1 MQDLSNRLLKD
12 VSNRVSVERV
22 VSGRGIVAI
31 YSFLQDCQKDSN
43 DDYLLQKLTSNQT
56 EKDEKDEISV
66 IVTAVREEVKKQLQ
80 DIKEK
85 VREYL
90 SEEEAENIKQLV
102 NVWQKQDQLR
112 RECVDPAALI
122 SAAALRKSD
131 SLCIRTMEI
140 FLEVFAAEVGNF
152 ALQFLPYG
160 GLYVAGGIT
169 PQILQLIEE
178 ERDEKGNNKFLT
190 VLSQK
195 GRLSNELKKIPIYVL
210 KNLEAGLIGAAYC
223 AQSKARETTD
233 TKSTKSD

>member
-1 MQDLSNRLLKD
+1 MYILNNIRDEKHNRLLKD

-31 YSFLQDCQKDSN
+31 YSFLQDCQNDLN

-56 EKDEKDEISV
+56 EKDEIAV

-85 VREYL
+85 LGESL
-90 SEEEAENIKQLV
+90 SEKEAENIKQLV
-102 NVWQKQDQLR
+102 NMWQKQDQLR
-112 RECVDPAALI
+112 RESVDPAALI

-131 SLCIRTMEI
+131 PLCIRTMQI

-178 ERDEKGNNKFLT
+178 ERDDKGNNKFLAI
-190 VLSQK
+190 LCQK

-210 KNLEAGLIGAAYC
+210 KNLEAGLIGAAYS
-223 AQSKARETTD
+223 AQSKAREATD
-233 TKSTKSD
+233 